1 MQAALSF
8 ACRRVQSSA
17 VVDFGAR
24 RFYRA
29 PSKQPPLPEGALI
42 ARTQS
47 TPHAVR
53 ERREKKSGE
62 QIPLGA
68 TDAQPTGLSPTE
80 YARYLRLRHTGR
92 IAHGL
97 TPQRWLADV
106 NRRRSRV
113 RGFEHLK
120 RGEVSHLI
128 PVGVPVYLP
137 NITFT
142 FVPNHTPPGQ
152 PYNPY
157 EATFYVAP
165 SVTKTDIRSYLQ
177 GLYGVRTT
185 YIRTDNY
192 IAPLVRDM
200 ENPMTFK
207 RKYGA
212 YKRAVVGLVE
222 PFYWPNRLEDM
233 PEEKRKQREEQLEQA
248 YGIQS
253 AKDYRTYGRLRMI
266 KKHPIKF
273 TPGMWSRRAILRNV
287 MERKERRMGLVLKQT
302 ETWTEMRAR
311 GEQIVLGSTSKPAQ
325 EQIAEPTK

>member
-1 MQAALSF
+1 MQAALGF
-8 ACRRVQSSA
+8 
-17 VVDFGAR
+17 AR
-24 RFYRA
+24 RCTQRPALQLGGRRSYQA

-62 QIPLGA
+62 LIPIGA
-68 TDAQPTGLSPTE
+68 TDATETGLSPSE

-92 IAHGL
+92 IPRGL
-97 TPQRWLADV
+97 TPERWLADV
-106 NRRRSRV
+106 NRRRSRI

-120 RGEVSHLI
+120 RGDFSHLV

-165 SVTKTDIRSYLQ
+165 SLTKTDIRSYLQ
-177 GLYGVRTT
+177 ALYGVRTT

-200 ENPMTFK
+200 YNPMTFV

-212 YKRAVVGLVE
+212 YKRAVVGLVD

-233 PEEKRKQREEQLEQA
+233 PEEKRKKREEELEQS

-253 AKDYRTYGRLRMI
+253 AKDYRTYSRLRMI

-273 TPGMWSRRAILRNV
+273 TPGMWSRRSILRNV

-302 ETWTEMRAR
+302 ETWSEMRER
-311 GEQIVLGSTSKPAQ
+311 GEHITLGGASKAA
-325 EQIAEPTK
+325 AEKAVEAPQ